1 MKERNGEAKK
11 IARIMHLIKSIFA
24 IFSEIL
30 QQTIKKIERKKK
42 KTYSKNGPKGKK
54 TTTIVS
60 Q

>member
-1 MKERNGEAKK
+1 MKEGKMKTDEKK
-11 IARIMHLIKSIFA
+11 MLRKMHLIKSIFA

-30 QQTIKKIERKKK
+30 QQTKR

>member
-1 MKERNGEAKK
+1 MKEKK
-11 IARIMHLIKSIFA
+11 YENKRMARIMHLIKSIFA

-30 QQTIKKIERKKK
+30 QQTIRK